1 MQRRLARGWGREE
14 DRDRAGDC
22 PVALSAQAETP
33 ADRGKD
39 PVLGWVMVI
48 VRLAAAI
55 GAFIYMAVKKR
66 SMPPPVDGDLVR
78 LKRH

>member
-1 MQRRLARGWGREE
+1 MQRRLARGWGWVIGTVLVTVLW
-14 DRDRAGDC
+14 A
-22 PVALSAQAETP
+22 PSAQAETP
-33 ADRGKD
+33 ADAGGD

-48 VRLAAAI
+48 VGSAAAI